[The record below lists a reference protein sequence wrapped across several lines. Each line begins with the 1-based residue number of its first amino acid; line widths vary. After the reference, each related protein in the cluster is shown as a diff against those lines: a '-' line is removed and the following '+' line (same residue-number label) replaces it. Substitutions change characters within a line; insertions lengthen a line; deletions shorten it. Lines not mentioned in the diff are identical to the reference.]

1 VATRFEKT
9 ARNYRA
15 AVTHHFRDAISVHAT
30 QTGHTAATKLGDDHI
45 LAFARG
51 IAVAEFRLT
60 QISDTHLARNVAK
73 LTDNFHRVSE
83 HIDASRPDLVIN
95 SGDVSWDGPTSRADM
110 EFAREL
116 HAALPVDCRYLP
128 GNHDIG
134 DNPTAVG
141 AVPSCLATEERREAF
156 VSILG
161 EDRWQFEAAG
171 WRFIGLNSLIMNTG
185 IRSEL
190 EQEEWLTSQLAG
202 ANGKPI
208 ALFLHKPLF
217 LDTPGDREE
226 ASTAIRFVPQPNRA
240 RLVTLLSAYNV
251 RLVASGHVHQRRDFT
266 YSHTRHIWAPSV
278 GFIISDQR
286 QEVIGKKETGLV
298 EYRFRP
304 ESFEVRHVRADG
316 QVDVSLDDLL
326 SA

>member
-1 VATRFEKT
+1 M
-9 ARNYRA
+9 
-15 AVTHHFRDAISVHAT
+15 
-30 QTGHTAATKLGDDHI
+30 
-45 LAFARG
+45 
-51 IAVAEFRLT
+51 AEFRLT
-60 QISDTHLARNVAK
+60 QISDTHLTRNFAV
-73 LTDNFHRVSE
+73 LTDNFHRVGKY
-83 HIDASRPDLVIN
+83 IDAHRPDLVVN
-95 SGDVSWDGPTSRADM
+95 TGDVSWDGPTSRADM
-110 EFAREL
+110 EFALAL

-141 AVPSCLATEERREAF
+141 VAPSCPATEELRDAF
-156 VSILG
+156 VSVFG

-185 IRSEL
+185 ILSEL

-217 LDTPGDREE
+217 LNMPEDPEK
-226 ASTAIRFVPQPNRA
+226 ASTAIRFVPQPVRA
-240 RLVTLLSAYNV
+240 RLAALIGTHDV

-266 YSHTRHIWAPSV
+266 YERTRHIWAPSV
-278 GFIISDQR
+278 GFIVPDRMQD
-286 QEVIGKKETGLV
+286 VIGLKETGLV

-304 ESFEVRHVRADG
+304 ESFEVRHIRASG
-316 QVDVSLDDLL
+316 QVDISLDDVF
-326 SA
+326 AKRG